1 MNEISIL
8 PLSSIEFI
16 ENIKENNITID
27 NIKLSLD
34 PK

>member
-1 MNEISIL
+1 L

-16 ENIKENNITID
+16 ENIKENNITMD